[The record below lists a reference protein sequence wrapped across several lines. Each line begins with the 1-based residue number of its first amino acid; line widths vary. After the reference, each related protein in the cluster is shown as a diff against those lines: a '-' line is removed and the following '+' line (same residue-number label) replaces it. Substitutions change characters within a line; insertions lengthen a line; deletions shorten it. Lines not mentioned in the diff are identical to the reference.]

1 MKALTL
7 TLLVST
13 FVSPVFA
20 GPEATYVGLD
30 RYACSGRGSECTQ
43 VDMNNRIVSETQRR
57 HYQEEQ
63 DRAQAYDER
72 NRREERERLKNL
84 NQKPSDTY
92 R

>member
-20 GPEATYVGLD
+20 GPEATYIGLD